1 MNVAFQVTLGVK
13 NPPTNA
19 VDIRDT
25 GSILVL
31 GRSPGEGR
39 DNPFQYFCLENPMDW
54 IHRVLK
60 TQTQLKQLSTQEGGL
75 MWRFF
80 ESISDLYT
88 NVPMCMHLL
97 SQIYSIPC
105 LGQHFWGIWMQFFP
119 LSILQDRD
127 SLRMF
132 QFSLPG
138 CHSCLS
144 RYLKNCQ
151 NQGTESGKG
160 RQGKQKAVQKYG
172 QCCSSWPLCQFH
184 AFTPLNECS
193 KCFILRA
200 SDSGALIVMA
210 SGISGH
216 SWPLGHPCVHGS
228 FLKIREIKYRLFS
241 ALMGESHCEN
251 NCRISVGIFFPSSFC
266 FSFFQTHP
274 KPLHLWGI

>member
-1 MNVAFQVTLGVK
+1 MPFSDLFHPLSKATFSGNL
-13 NPPTNA
+13 NA
-19 VDIRDT
+19 V
-25 GSILVL
+25 
-31 GRSPGEGR
+31 
-39 DNPFQYFCLENPMDW
+39 
-54 IHRVLK
+54 
-60 TQTQLKQLSTQEGGL
+60 
-75 MWRFF
+75 
-80 ESISDLYT
+80 
-88 NVPMCMHLL
+88 
-97 SQIYSIPC
+97 
-105 LGQHFWGIWMQFFP
+105 FFP
-119 LSILQDRD
+119 ISILQDRD

-172 QCCSSWPLCQFH
+172 KCHSCWPLCQFH

-251 NCRISVGIFFPSSFC
+251 NCRISVGIFFPPFL
-266 FSFFQTHP
+266 FFFFFFKATSTLGDMILLSNSM
-274 KPLHLWGI
+274 KETVRKKNAI